1 MSPELDLPQHWRLF
15 LEAVDKKLETSV
27 TLHCIGGFV
36 VEAVYGIPRR
46 TGDLDYIS
54 IDPEGAF
61 QSLEEIAGRQSEL
74 ARRHKLYLQMVGAVG
89 DYPDGYEERLRK
101 FDLGLKMLQLFVPE
115 PYDLILTKLARNFG
129 KDRDDVKELAQLQ
142 NLSFAIFSRRYEKE
156 MKPWIA
162 NAEMHDLTV
171 QLWKEF
177 FPC

>member
-1 MSPELDLPQHWRLF
+1 MSPELDLPQHWKLF
-15 LEAVDKKLETSV
+15 LEAVDKQLETPV

-36 VEAVYGIPRR
+36 VEVVHKILRT

-54 IDPEGAF
+54 IRPCGAF
-61 QSLEEIAGRQSEL
+61 QTLEELAGKQSKL
-74 ARRHKLYLQMVGAVG
+74 ARKHKLYLEQVVGLA
-89 DYPDGYEERLRK
+89 DYPDDYEKRLREL
-101 FDLGLKMLQLFVPE
+101 DLGLKMLHLFVPE